1 MRKSKGLEKIRS
13 GQCARVCGLGHYLP
27 FYVRYAAHFKYDVIW
42 LDLEHRAMDDQQVQ
56 SLIALCHYNNIDC
69 MVRTP
74 TLQRT
79 RLYRYFEDGAA
90 GLMVPFVDTADTARQ
105 VVAAVKFPPQGNRG
119 IDGAGLD
126 ADYGIEAWKPG
137 STYQSDANAE
147 TFIVAQIETPQA
159 LDNLEEIAAV
169 PGIDVIFVGPADLGA
184 RLALDDSPDSP
195 TLDQAIARVADAA
208 QRHQKAWGL
217 PSGTPELVQKYRQM
231 GAQFLVHG
239 GDFALMNVL
248 EESSR
253 AMDQALG
260 E

>member
-1 MRKSKGLEKIRS
+1 MRKSKGLEKIRNS
-13 GQCARVCGLGHYLP
+13 RCARVCGLGHYLP
-27 FYVRYAAHFKYDVIW
+27 FYVRYAAHYGYDVVW
-42 LDLEHRAMDDQQVQ
+42 LDLEHRAMDDSQVQ

-90 GLMVPFVDTADTARQ
+90 GLMVPFTDTAATARQ
-105 VVAAVKFPPQGNRG
+105 VVEAVKFPPLGNRG

-126 ADYGIEAWKPG
+126 ADYGIAAWQEG
-137 STYQSDANAE
+137 SSYLEDANSE
-147 TFIVAQIETPQA
+147 TFVVVQIETPQA
-159 LDNLEEIAAV
+159 LENVEEIAAV
-169 PGIDVIFVGPADLGA
+169 PGVDVLFVGPADLGT
-184 RLALDDSPDSP
+184 RLALDSNGPS
-195 TLDQAIARVADAA
+195 LDEAIARVAATA
-208 QRHQKAWGL
+208 KSHGKAWGL
-217 PSGTPELVQKYRQM
+217 PAGTPEAVQQYSQM

-248 EESSR
+248 EESSK
-253 AMDQALG
+253 AMGKALG